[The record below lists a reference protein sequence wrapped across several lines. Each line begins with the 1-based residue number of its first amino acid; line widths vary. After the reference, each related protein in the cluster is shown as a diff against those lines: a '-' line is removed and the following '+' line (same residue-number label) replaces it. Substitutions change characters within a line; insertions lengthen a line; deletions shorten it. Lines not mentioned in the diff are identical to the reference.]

1 MRLALLIP
9 AVACLVPGFAHAAQ
23 PVCLTPREFA
33 ALSTYALPS
42 VIDGTTR
49 TCTPHL
55 PATAYLPRKGAELA
69 GRYAAG
75 KAGAWPA
82 AKDAFLK
89 MSTATNPEAAN
100 LFASMPDDALR
111 PLADAALAGIVS
123 AKLKPDSCVTV
134 DRVMALVAPLPAE
147 SAAELIALATGLAA
161 KSGSGEDGP
170 RFGKIA
176 LCKA

>member
-1 MRLALLIP
+1 MRLALLLP
-9 AVACLVPGFAHAAQ
+9 AIAALVPGLARAAE
-23 PVCLTPREFA
+23 PVCLTPREFT

-49 TCTPHL
+49 ACTPHL

-75 KAGAWPA
+75 KSAAWPT

-89 MSTATNPEAAN
+89 MSSATNREAAD

-123 AKLKPDSCVTV
+123 AKLKPDSCATV
-134 DRVMALVAPLPAE
+134 DRVVALVSPLPPE

-161 KSGSGEDGP
+161 KAGNGEDGP